1 MSKKVNV
8 TIRIDEEV
16 KNQFDR
22 LLDDLGIG
30 FTTAVNLFI
39 RKSLRTG
46 GIPFHISIED
56 ESHSAFLEFVK
67 LYINSGT
74 ASREELVALRNLLTD
89 SIINEHEKSFRLKK

>member
-8 TIRIDEEV
+8 TIRIDEEI

-30 FTTAVNLFI
+30 FTAAVNLFI

-46 GIPFHISIED
+46 GIPFHISIDD
-56 ESHSAFLEFVK
+56 EYLEFVK
-67 LYINSGT
+67 LYINSG
-74 ASREELVALRNLLTD
+74 AVSREELVALRKLLTD
-89 SIINEHEKSFRLKK
+89 SIIDEHEKGFRIKK